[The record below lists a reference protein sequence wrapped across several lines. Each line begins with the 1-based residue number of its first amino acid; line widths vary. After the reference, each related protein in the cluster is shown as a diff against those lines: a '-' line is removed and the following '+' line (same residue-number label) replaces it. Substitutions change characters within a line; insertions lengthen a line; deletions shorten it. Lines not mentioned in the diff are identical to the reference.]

1 MKKIISLLLVILSA
15 AMLLTG
21 CAEKPTVASSTEYG
35 HADKCV
41 IIVLDAFS
49 SNYLS
54 QLGTNSNLAKL
65 SKNGA
70 CCLTARSTYP
80 THTCTN
86 HATIMTGVGA
96 GSHGIVGNDRL
107 GDDGKSSVKNIQAEM
122 IQVPTLF
129 EIASEQGKKTAVV
142 SGKDNM
148 VTLLSDGLDVGVS
161 NKRPLDYLP
170 AAPTIEDDNDND
182 QYYTYNM
189 KLADWVFESLFTV
202 LEKEAPDLTLVNIQS
217 TDYIAHRFGPESK
230 EMSKCAKAVD
240 KNLGE
245 LYKKMDKA
253 GMLDNTA
260 VIIIADHGMTSSDK
274 AIPLNTISLI
284 NFPTAGAVIDGRN
297 GYIWLG
303 EEDKQ
308 TVIDFYNNL
317 EGVRD
322 VFEKGS
328 DKAKEL
334 NVDFEEG
341 PDIFLETETGCVFLP
356 EPMLKY
362 YHGQHG
368 SQDDTDSII
377 PMICF
382 GAGIPSGAGL
392 EQSDLRCIAPLVCEL
407 MGIEPGDFDLE
418 APALLTTQER
428 SMFN

>member
-1 MKKIISLLLVILSA
+1 
-15 AMLLTG
+15 
-21 CAEKPTVASSTEYG
+21 
-35 HADKCV
+35 
-41 IIVLDAFS
+41 
-49 SNYLS
+49 
-54 QLGTNSNLAKL
+54 
-65 SKNGA
+65 
-70 CCLTARSTYP
+70 
-80 THTCTN
+80 
-86 HATIMTGVGA
+86 
-96 GSHGIVGNDRL
+96 
-107 GDDGKSSVKNIQAEM
+107 
-122 IQVPTLF
+122 
-129 EIASEQGKKTAVV
+129 
-142 SGKDNM
+142 
-148 VTLLSDGLDVGVS
+148 
-161 NKRPLDYLP
+161 
-170 AAPTIEDDNDND
+170 
-182 QYYTYNM
+182 M